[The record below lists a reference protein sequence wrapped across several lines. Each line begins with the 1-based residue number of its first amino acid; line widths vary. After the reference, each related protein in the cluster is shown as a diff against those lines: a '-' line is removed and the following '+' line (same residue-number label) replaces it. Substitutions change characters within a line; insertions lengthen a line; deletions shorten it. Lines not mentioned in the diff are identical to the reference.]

1 MVKVL
6 MVITIAVVAFLFAII
21 FREIDKAE
29 TETQEEQHVMTP
41 AQPQDSVTDNR
52 TVTAE
57 AAQHAA
63 PDAHAMQQ
71 PAPQAAPAPEAT
83 QSGGDKAVARIAP
96 AAFGY
101 MEQGARVQVVGV
113 MSDLDKNGT
122 LMRYIDTLCKE
133 RACEVD
139 VGYQKDIIEAPWQ
152 KDIEALLK
160 MFESGAVTDGA
171 LFVEADTVKIEGAL
185 KGGDNEAALKKIIA
199 GLSAHGLK
207 VQNRIAVSDTAA
219 AAAVE
224 EHNET
229 SVTQA
234 AQPAPKKAEQKAKT
248 EQEVSQKAAAELPP
262 KQPAAKESNI
272 TKPIVTKTPKAV
284 EAPKAAKHAVHAAK
298 AASPK
303 PKAKKRK
310 KPVRKHHVVK
320 KAPKAPVKDIIAP
333 SYMET
338 TEDLPHSIGT
348 KRTYHAQPVHQPSK
362 GDDIVAEPKMEILH

>member
-29 TETQEEQHVMTP
+29 AETQEEQHVTTP
-41 AQPQDSVTDNR
+41 AQPRDSMTDNR

-63 PDAHAMQQ
+63 
-71 PAPQAAPAPEAT
+71 
-83 QSGGDKAVARIAP
+83 

-101 MEQGARVQVVGV
+101 MEQGGRVQVVGV

-152 KDIEALLK
+152 KEIEALLK
-160 MFESGAVTDGA
+160 MFESGAVTEGA

-185 KGGDNEAALKKIIA
+185 KGADNEAALQKIIS

-207 VQNRIAVSDTAA
+207 VQNRIAVSDSA
-219 AAAVE
+219 AAAVVE
-224 EHNET
+224 ERNET
-229 SVTQA
+229 VRDEANRTTITHA
-234 AQPAPKKAEQKAKT
+234 AEPLPQKVAQKAKAEQ
-248 EQEVSQKAAAELPP
+248 EVPQKAAAALP
-262 KQPAAKESNI
+262 KKEPAAKESNI
-272 TKPIVTKTPKAV
+272 TKPTVTTAPKAV

-298 AASPK
+298 AAGPK
-303 PKAKKRK
+303 PKVKKRK

-320 KAPKAPVKDIIAP
+320 KVPKAPVKDIIAP

-338 TEDLPHSIGT
+338 TEDPGRRIGT
-348 KRTYHAQPVHQPSK
+348 KRIDHAQPAHRPSK
-362 GDDIVAEPKMEILH
+362 GDDIVAEPKLEILH